1 MELSAIELRYLVNNI
16 NSVAASGYYVSNIS
30 GITKDSLLFRLH
42 HTTKPEILLMISVKG
57 VWITKLKFKTM
68 EENALTSVFRTE
80 LERSRIESI
89 EQLDG
94 ERILL
99 FKFRHTN
106 GDYRAVIV
114 ELFGD
119 GNIIVCNQDLKIISI
134 LYNIE
139 VRHRILKAGLR
150 YVPPPSRGTD
160 IFDLSID
167 KLRDLR
173 KSAEGNNIDIWRWI
187 GRNLSISKKFVEE
200 IVIRSN
206 ISNKKPHSLSD
217 EDINRLH
224 AVITELVTDISTGRN
239 VEPVVVIDDS
249 EKPIDVIPLKTRA
262 AMKLK
267 IRNVQDYME
276 ALDEVFSNALMDQGR
291 STRSGEIGKR
301 IAILEHDLAEQN
313 KAKDAVVFKANRI
326 RKLASELMQ
335 LFQSGLDG
343 DFDSAS
349 FKLLLTE
356 NSASIVNEKGSDY
369 LEVLSE
375 RVLLESNIPK
385 VASSLFIRAKEM
397 ERGSESIDEAS
408 ANLLS
413 HIGKLRKQTSSIA
426 EGITAK
432 KDTFKEWY
440 ERYRWFVTTD
450 SLLAIGGRD
459 SSSNSAIIRKHLTE
473 KDIVFHAE
481 VYGSPFFII
490 KNGNINEGTESIA
503 SSLHESAQATVSFS
517 RAWKDGLSSADAYW
531 VMPSQIKKGAPTGQF
546 LPKGSFVIEGK
557 RNYIKGLEIRLA
569 IGIIRLGNRYALVCG
584 PVDAVKKRSIVYA
597 ILLPGGVDPMNL
609 AKKAKGELIKIAQTI
624 EVSRYQDE
632 NSTEHSTSNSSD
644 LTDFI
649 KTISIDD
656 FIRSLPSG
664 KSKISFSGL
673 GEEKLQRLS
682 DGADKTDISVVN
694 LIPPSSSSASFD
706 EQSN

>member
-16 NSVAASGYYVSNIS
+16 KSVVASGYYVSNIS
-30 GITKDSLLFRLH
+30 GVTKDSLLFRLH

-68 EENALTSVFRTE
+68 EENVLTSAFRTE
-80 LERSRIESI
+80 LERSRLESI

-94 ERILL
+94 ERILM
-99 FKFRHTN
+99 FKFRHAK
-106 GDYRAVIV
+106 GDNRIVIV

-119 GNIIVCNQDLKIISI
+119 GNIILCNQDLQIISI

-139 VRHRILKAGLR
+139 VRHRTLKAGLR

-160 IFDLSID
+160 IFDLSVE

-173 KSAEGNNIDIWRWI
+173 NSAEGTNIDIWRWI
-187 GRNLSISKKFVEE
+187 GRSLSISKKFVEE

-206 ISNKKPHSLSD
+206 ISNKKPQSLSD

-224 AVITELVTDISTGRN
+224 VVITDLVRDISTGRN
-239 VEPVVVIDDS
+239 HEPVIVIDDS
-249 EKPIDVIPLKTRA
+249 EKGIDVIPIKTHSVI
-262 AMKLK
+262 KLK
-267 IRNVQDYME
+267 IKNVGGYME

-291 STRSGEIGKR
+291 STRSGEIGRR
-301 IAILEHDLAEQN
+301 IASLEHDLAEQN
-313 KAKDAVVFKANRI
+313 KAKEDVVFKASRI

-335 LFQSGLDG
+335 LFQGGFDG
-343 DFDSAS
+343 EFDSLL
-349 FKLLLTE
+349 FKQLLTE
-356 NSASIVNEKGSDY
+356 NSASIVTEKGSDY
-369 LEVLSE
+369 LEVLGE
-375 RVLLESNIPK
+375 RVLLEPTIPR
-385 VASSLFIRAKEM
+385 VASLLFVRAKEM
-397 ERGSESIDEAS
+397 ERGSESIDEAR

-413 HIGKLRKQTSSIA
+413 HIGKLQKQTSSIV

-432 KDTFKEWY
+432 KDLFKEWY

-490 KNGNINEGTESIA
+490 KNGNITEGTESIA
-503 SSLHESAQATVSFS
+503 SSLYQSAQATVSFS

-531 VMPSQIKKGAPTGQF
+531 VLPSQIKKGAPTGQF

-569 IGIIRLGNRYALVCG
+569 IGIIQLGNRYALVCG

-609 AKKAKGELIKIAQTI
+609 AKKAKGELIKVAQTI
-624 EVSRYQDE
+624 VAVSTYQDD
-632 NSTEHSTSNSSD
+632 NSRRDSASNGSD
-644 LTDFI
+644 LADFI
-649 KTISIDD
+649 KTISVDD

-682 DGADKTDISVVN
+682 DATDNTDISVVN
-694 LIPPSSSSASFD
+694 TVAQSSASSFD

>member
-16 NSVAASGYYVSNIS
+16 KSVVASGYYVSNIS
-30 GITKDSLLFRLH
+30 GITKDSLLLRLH

-68 EENALTSVFRTE
+68 EENALTSVLRTE
-80 LERSRIESI
+80 VERSRIESI

-99 FKFRHTN
+99 FKFRHAD
-106 GDYRAVIV
+106 GSHRVIIV

-119 GNIIVCNQDLKIISI
+119 GNIMLCNQDLQIVSI

-150 YVPPPSRGTD
+150 YVPPPTRGTD
-160 IFDLSID
+160 IFGLSIE
-167 KLRDLR
+167 KLRELK
-173 KSAEGNNIDIWRWI
+173 KSAEGTNLDIWRWI
-187 GRNLSISKKFVEE
+187 GRSLSISKKFVEE

-206 ISNKKPHSLSD
+206 ISDKKPQNLSD
-217 EDINRLH
+217 EDIGILH
-224 AVITELVTDISTGRN
+224 VVITDLVTDISTGRN
-239 VEPVVVIDDS
+239 HEPVIVIDDN
-249 EKPIDVIPLKTRA
+249 EKAIDVIPIKPHSV
-262 AMKLK
+262 MKLK
-267 IRNVQDYME
+267 TKDVQDYME

-291 STRSGEIGKR
+291 NTRSGEIGKR
-301 IAILEHDLAEQN
+301 IAILEHDLEEQN

-326 RKLASELMQ
+326 RRLASELMQ
-335 LFQSGLDG
+335 LFQRGFDG
-343 DFDSAS
+343 DFDSTL
-349 FKLLLTE
+349 FKTLLTE
-356 NSASIVNEKGSDY
+356 NSASIVTEKGSDY

-397 ERGSESIDEAS
+397 ERGSESIDEAR

-413 HIGKLRKQTSSIA
+413 QIGKLQKQTSCIVK
-426 EGITAK
+426 GITAK
-432 KDTFKEWY
+432 KDIFREWY

-490 KNGNINEGTESIA
+490 KNGNINEGSGSIP
-503 SSLHESAQATVSFS
+503 SSLHQLAQATVSFS

-597 ILLPGGVDPMNL
+597 ILLPGGIDPMNL
-609 AKKAKGELIKIAQTI
+609 AKKAKSELIKVARTIA
-624 EVSRYQDE
+624 VSTYRDDNPTE
-632 NSTEHSTSNSSD
+632 DSNSISSD

-682 DGADKTDISVVN
+682 DATENSNISVTN
-694 LIPPSSSSASFD
+694 TIALSSSFD

>member
-16 NSVAASGYYVSNIS
+16 KSIAASGYYVSNIS

-80 LERSRIESI
+80 IERSRVESI

-119 GNIIVCNQDLKIISI
+119 GNIMLCNHDLKIISI

-160 IFDLSID
+160 IFDLSIE

-187 GRNLSISKKFVEE
+187 GRGLSISKKFVEE

-206 ISNKKPHSLSD
+206 ISNKKPQSLSD

-224 AVITELVTDISTGRN
+224 VVITELVTDISTGRN

-249 EKPIDVIPLKTRA
+249 EKAIDVIPLKTRGV
-262 AMKLK
+262 MKLK
-267 IRNVQDYME
+267 IRNVQGYME

-301 IAILEHDLAEQN
+301 IGILEHDLAEQN

-335 LFQSGLDG
+335 LFQSGFDG
-343 DFDSAS
+343 GFDSAS
-349 FKLLLTE
+349 FKVLLTE

-432 KDTFKEWY
+432 KDIFKEWY

-459 SSSNSAIIRKHLTE
+459 ASSNSAIIRKHLTE

-503 SSLHESAQATVSFS
+503 SSLHQSAQATVSFS

-597 ILLPGGVDPMNL
+597 ILLPGGIDPMNL

-694 LIPPSSSSASFD
+694 LIPSSSSSASFD

>member
-1 MELSAIELRYLVNNI
+1 
-16 NSVAASGYYVSNIS
+16 
-30 GITKDSLLFRLH
+30 
-42 HTTKPEILLMISVKG
+42 
-57 VWITKLKFKTM
+57 
-68 EENALTSVFRTE
+68 
-80 LERSRIESI
+80 
-89 EQLDG
+89 
-94 ERILL
+94 
-99 FKFRHTN
+99 
-106 GDYRAVIV
+106 
-114 ELFGD
+114 
-119 GNIIVCNQDLKIISI
+119 
-134 LYNIE
+134 
-139 VRHRILKAGLR
+139 
-150 YVPPPSRGTD
+150 
-160 IFDLSID
+160 
-167 KLRDLR
+167 
-173 KSAEGNNIDIWRWI
+173 
-187 GRNLSISKKFVEE
+187 
-200 IVIRSN
+200 
-206 ISNKKPHSLSD
+206 
-217 EDINRLH
+217 
-224 AVITELVTDISTGRN
+224 
-239 VEPVVVIDDS
+239 
-249 EKPIDVIPLKTRA
+249 
-262 AMKLK
+262 
-267 IRNVQDYME
+267 
-276 ALDEVFSNALMDQGR
+276 
-291 STRSGEIGKR
+291 
-301 IAILEHDLAEQN
+301 
-313 KAKDAVVFKANRI
+313 
-326 RKLASELMQ
+326 
-335 LFQSGLDG
+335 
-343 DFDSAS
+343 
-349 FKLLLTE
+349 
-356 NSASIVNEKGSDY
+356 
-369 LEVLSE
+369 
-375 RVLLESNIPK
+375 
-385 VASSLFIRAKEM
+385 M

-503 SSLHESAQATVSFS
+503 SSLHQSAQATVSFS

-557 RNYIKGLEIRLA
+557 RNYIKGLEIKLA

-597 ILLPGGVDPMNL
+597 ILLPGGIDPMNL
-609 AKKAKGELIKIAQTI
+609 AKKAKSELIKIAQTI

-694 LIPPSSSSASFD
+694 LIPPSSSASFD